1 MIQGT
6 LFFENDSLTP
16 FEGQSDLWA
25 LFAGQVIRDSLIRM
39 TQRGIHVSDALTVK
53 RFVKKKNVQ
62 FWNFFKAKFVNVYKL
77 SHT

>member
-53 RFVKKKNVQ
+53 HFVKKKMS
-62 FWNFFKAKFVNVYKL
+62 NFGIFL
-77 SHT
+77 RQSL